1 MSVGDNVAMAVL
13 PELSPGGILRPRR
26 ERVLA
31 RRFMDQLRI
40 KATTPA
46 QVVRSLS
53 GGNQQKVVL
62 AKWLAAEPRILLLD
76 EPTHGV
82 DVGTKAD
89 VHRTIS
95 HLAKQGLTIL
105 LISSEL
111 LEVLG
116 MSDRILVMREGR
128 LVAELSRTDATQERV
143 IQAAAGVTE
152 AAA

>member
-1 MSVGDNVAMAVL
+1 MSIAQNISMAVL
-13 PELSPGGILRPRR
+13 PTLTPAGVLRPRR
-26 ERVLA
+26 ERALA
-31 RRFMDQLRI
+31 RRFMEQLRI
-40 KATTPA
+40 RAQSVS

-62 AKWLAAEPRILLLD
+62 SKWLAADPRILILD

-95 HLAKQGLTIL
+95 GLAAQGLTIL

-111 LEVLG
+111 LEILG
-116 MSDRILVMREGR
+116 MSDRVLVMREGR
-128 LVAELSRTDATQERV
+128 LVAELSREEATQERV

-152 AAA
+152 AA